1 MRAILEFAMRNRSAA
16 VGMVTLGALMPLLFW
31 LSGGVLALITLR
43 RGGVESGIVLVGAT
57 ALLLP
62 IHAVLLG
69 TPLAV
74 LQPLAL
80 VWLPVMGMAWI
91 LRATLSLALTVQVGA
106 LVAVLAV
113 AVFHGVYGDPTVF
126 WTQTLEAVSDRLL
139 AEPSGAGWEQAVE
152 QLAPRLTGL
161 WATNVFA
168 VAVLCLLLGRFWQA
182 MLYNPGGFR
191 SEFHELRFALWFAAG
206 SGAMV
211 IAGTIGGPGL
221 LADLGVILGSVFV
234 LQTIAIAHALVARRR
249 WHKGWLVG
257 FYLVLPLLLRPAVLV
272 GLADTFMDFRARL
285 APGT

>member
-1 MRAILEFAMRNRSAA
+1 MRAILEFAMRSRLGA
-16 VGMVTLGALMPLLFW
+16 VGMVALGALMPLLFW
-31 LSGGVLALITLR
+31 LSGGLLALITLR
-43 RGGVESGIVLVGAT
+43 RGLAESGIVLVGAI

-62 IHAVLLG
+62 IYAVLLG

-80 VWLPVMGMAWI
+80 IWLPVMGMAQV
-91 LRATLSLALTVQVGA
+91 LRATMSLALTVQIGA
-106 LVAVLAV
+106 LVAVAAV
-113 AVFHGVYGDPTVF
+113 VVFHGIYGDPAVF
-126 WTQTLEAVSDRLL
+126 WTQTLEALSDRLL
-139 AEPSGAGWEQAVE
+139 TEQPGAGWDQAVE

-161 WATNVFA
+161 WVTNVLA

-191 SEFHELRFALWFAAG
+191 SEFHELRFALWFAVGAG
-206 SGAMV
+206 AAL

-221 LADLGVILGSVFV
+221 MADLGTILGAVFI
-234 LQTIAIAHALVARRR
+234 LQAVAIAHAIVARRG
-249 WHKGWLVG
+249 WHRGWLIG
-257 FYLVLPLLLRPAVLV
+257 FYLVLPLLLRPVVLV

>member
-1 MRAILEFAMRNRSAA
+1 MRSRLGA
-16 VGMVTLGALMPLLFW
+16 VGMVALGALMPLLFW
-31 LSGGVLALITLR
+31 LSGGLLALITLR
-43 RGGVESGIVLVGAT
+43 RGVAESGIVLVGAT

-91 LRATLSLALTVQVGA
+91 LRTTLSLALTVQVGA
-106 LVAVLAV
+106 IVAVAAV
-113 AVFHGVYGDPTVF
+113 AIFHAIHGDPTLF

-139 AEPSGAGWEQAVE
+139 AAPPGAGWDQAVE

-161 WATNVFA
+161 WATNVLA

-206 SGAMV
+206 AGAAV
-211 IAGTIGGPGL
+211 IAGMIGGPGL
-221 LADLGVILGSVFV
+221 VADLGVILGAVFI
-234 LQTIAIAHALVARRR
+234 LQAVAIAHAVVARRG

-285 APGT
+285 ARGT